1 MLMLLLA
8 FVLLHVLD
16 QHLDKILLLHV
27 WVLVLL
33 DMLIVIYVRLYVLLE
48 NMARIKFVLLLV
60 RSVAIL
66 LPT

>member
-33 DMLIVIYVRLYVLLE
+33 DMLIVIYARLYVLLE
-48 NMARIKFVLLLV
+48 NMVRTKFVLLLV

-66 LPT
+66 LLT